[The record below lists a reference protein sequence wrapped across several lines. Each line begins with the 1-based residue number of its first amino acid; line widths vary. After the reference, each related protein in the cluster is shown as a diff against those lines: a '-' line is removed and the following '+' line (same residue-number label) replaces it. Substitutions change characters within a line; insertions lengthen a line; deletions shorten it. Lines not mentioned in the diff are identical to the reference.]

1 MATYRD
7 PYAGQ
12 ASQHQ
17 QQYQDGPEY
26 NLYNTHQP
34 HGTYDN
40 GGYDDGYRDEPAII
54 SANQSQERLDRNKE
68 GNGFEE
74 DYGTPIPRARTSR
87 NLRAWRYENRGQMW
101 TKGGRGRCIGRFCC
115 CTLLVAVFLIISI
128 ILSLALW
135 IRPPSVN
142 IGDVQAP
149 SNGSTLQELDNGL
162 QLNLNVIIGVENPN
176 YFAVDF
182 KSIKAEI
189 FFPINDT
196 LIGSGQA
203 NNVNFPSHSNTNFT
217 FPFDIKYTTDID
229 PSQQIISTIATK
241 CLSNPQQ
248 QLTVSY
254 KITLGLR
261 ILLVTIHPTISNNL
275 SFDCPISADEIQS
288 VLKNMGI
295 SGLSSILG
303 GST

>member
-1 MATYRD
+1 
-7 PYAGQ
+7 
-12 ASQHQ
+12 
-17 QQYQDGPEY
+17 
-26 NLYNTHQP
+26 
-34 HGTYDN
+34 
-40 GGYDDGYRDEPAII
+40 
-54 SANQSQERLDRNKE
+54 
-68 GNGFEE
+68 
-74 DYGTPIPRARTSR
+74 
-87 NLRAWRYENRGQMW
+87 MW

-115 CTLLVAVFLIISI
+115 CTLLIAVFLIISI

-189 FFPINDT
+189 FFPINNT

-261 ILLVTIHPTISNNL
+261 ILFITIHPTISNNL

-303 GST
+303 GSS